1 MSDEQRAVSVAGD
14 ALPTFEKTLL
24 VVLCEALLEKPLLSL
39 AKRMGALGY
48 TVHDVRG
55 GGSWGTRDAMWEADR
70 SIEVKFIC
78 ASAVAKTIANA
89 IVANYG
95 EDYALSLYLSPVEVL
110 RGHKY

>member
-1 MSDEQRAVSVAGD
+1 MSDEQRTVSVAGD

>member
-1 MSDEQRAVSVAGD
+1 MSDEQRAVSVVSD

-78 ASAVAKTIANA
+78 APAVAKTIANA

>member
-1 MSDEQRAVSVAGD
+1 MSQTSEDAKLQRAA
-14 ALPTFEKTLL
+14 TFEKTLL
-24 VVLCEALLEKPLLSL
+24 VVLCEAMLEKPLLKL
-39 AKRMGALGY
+39 AKQMGALGF

-78 ASAVAKTIANA
+78 APTVARTLANA
-89 IVANYG
+89 VVANFG

>member
-1 MSDEQRAVSVAGD
+1 MSDEQRAVSVSGD